1 METTKQTLI
10 DFFENFKQS
19 IDYNDFYS
27 ISFTSYSI
35 KLQGHFT
42 TPLAQRLT
50 EIGFVFEFKQ
60 HLNGKLQNDCFL
72 NVEVTL
78 T

>member
-35 KLQGHFT
+35 KLQGHFST
-42 TPLAQRLT
+42 ALAQRLT

-60 HLNGKLQNDCFL
+60 HLNGKLQNDSFL